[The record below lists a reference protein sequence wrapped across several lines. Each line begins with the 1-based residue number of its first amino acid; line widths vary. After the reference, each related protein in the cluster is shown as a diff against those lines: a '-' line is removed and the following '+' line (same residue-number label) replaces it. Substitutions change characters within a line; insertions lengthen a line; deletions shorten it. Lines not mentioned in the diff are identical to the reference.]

1 MEAFLK
7 NEGSEAM
14 LTTKRLW
21 ITRDKVMRDRWINF
35 LKVND
40 LQHDDQV
47 DYTIGIFDKDELIGT
62 ASTYR
67 NIIKLVAVCGDYQA
81 QNLLTQLITE
91 LSNYLWSNS
100 YTKVFIYTK
109 PESVKYFSSLGFQ
122 TIAQTNSVAF
132 MERGTPN
139 FEQYANKLRE
149 VQVDSQK
156 AGAIVM
162 NANPFTKGHLHLV
175 KTALKQCDHL
185 YIFVLSDDT
194 SMFSFEDRFRLVKEG
209 TAHLSNLTVVP
220 SGEYQVSQ
228 ATFPSYFLKE
238 QAEENIAKHQAELD
252 ANLFKN
258 RIAPIL
264 DIKIRFM
271 GAEPQ
276 SKVTDIYNEA
286 MQKVFGEEM
295 ELVIVPR
302 LQSENEVI
310 SATQVRKAFEKGNFS
325 LIERYT
331 PPSTYQFLLETY
343 NKKKQ

>member
-21 ITRDKVMRDRWINF
+21 ITRDKVMRDRWISF
-35 LKVND
+35 LNVNG
-40 LQHDDQV
+40 LHYDDQV
-47 DYTIGIFDKDELIGT
+47 DYTIGIFDKGDLIGT
-62 ASTYR
+62 ASSYR
-67 NIIKLVAVCGDYQA
+67 NIIKLVAVCGDYKG

-91 LSNYLWSNS
+91 LSNYLWSND
-100 YTKVFIYTK
+100 YTKSFVYTK
-109 PESVKYFSSLGFQ
+109 PESIKYFSSLGFQ
-122 TIAQTNSVAF
+122 LITQTHTIAF

-139 FEQYANKLRE
+139 FEQYANKLR
-149 VQVDSQK
+149 VVKVNSQK

-175 KTALKQCDHL
+175 NTALKQCDHL

-209 TAHLSNLTVVP
+209 TAYLSNLTVVP

-238 QAEENIAKHQAELD
+238 QAEETVAKHQAELD

-264 DIKIRFM
+264 DIQIRFM
-271 GAEPQ
+271 GEEPQ

-286 MQKVFGEEM
+286 MHKVFGEEM

-302 LQSENEVI
+302 LKAKNEVI
-310 SATQVRKAFEKGNFS
+310 SATQVRKAFNQGDFS
-325 LIERYT
+325 LIERFT
-331 PPSTYQFLLETY
+331 PPSTYEFLLETY
-343 NKKKQ
+343 NKNK